1 MDLLNSFSSP
11 LQERVGRVLLVDVV
25 RGAMDVSERR
35 RLCSRCVN
43 STSLRLPRVMKNSGN
58 EHVANGVGCRRWFI
72 DKG

>member
-1 MDLLNSFSSP
+1 MGVIGGTMD
-11 LQERVGRVLLVDVV
+11 
-25 RGAMDVSERR
+25 MSERR
-35 RLCSRCVN
+35 SLCSRSSSVN